1 MEPTHTPDP
10 GTSSGNNPGISG
22 DNCVDEP
29 STPLS
34 PRDRAAEG
42 TAGTETSPHSAATT
56 ARPQIRSMAE
66 FIAYGFG
73 SGLVPKAPGTV
84 ASVLGAILHWWL
96 LSQLSIEIQISI
108 IVGAFG
114 LGVVV
119 SNQVERKL
127 GHHDH
132 GAIVWDEFVGVWI
145 ALLASGGTVWGTV
158 LGFALFRLFDI
169 AKPWPISV
177 LDRRV
182 GGGLGVMIDD
192 VAAGIVAALLLFTA
206 LSWYPS

>member
-1 MEPTHTPDP
+1 
-10 GTSSGNNPGISG
+10 
-22 DNCVDEP
+22 
-29 STPLS
+29 
-34 PRDRAAEG
+34 
-42 TAGTETSPHSAATT
+42 
-56 ARPQIRSMAE
+56 MAE